1 LASATAL
8 MGVAAAMAVA
18 AAAMAVAAAAAV
30 NTVAAETALVPQ
42 KEAYEA
48 QCTLQRYCCT
58 KTGDSIGRVDGS
70 YSAAEDGSISACP
83 LC

>member
-1 LASATAL
+1 

-18 AAAMAVAAAAAV
+18 AAAMADAAA
-30 NTVAAETALVPQ
+30 VPQ
-42 KEAYEA
+42 KEANEA
-48 QCTLQRYCCT
+48 QCTLQGYCCT
-58 KTGDSIGRVDGS
+58 KAGDSIGRVDGS

>member
-1 LASATAL
+1 

-18 AAAMAVAAAAAV
+18 AAAMAVAAA
-30 NTVAAETALVPQ
+30 VPQ
-42 KEAYEA
+42 KEANEA
-48 QCTLQRYCCT
+48 QCTLQGYCCT
-58 KTGDSIGRVDGS
+58 KAGDSIGRVDGS